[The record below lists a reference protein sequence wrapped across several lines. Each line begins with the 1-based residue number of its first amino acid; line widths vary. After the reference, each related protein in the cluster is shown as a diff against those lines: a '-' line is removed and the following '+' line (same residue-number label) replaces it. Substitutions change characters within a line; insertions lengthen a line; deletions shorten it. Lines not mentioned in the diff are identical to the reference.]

1 MSNLFK
7 KKSHSEETGAGI
19 IIAVLVLVIM
29 VALLTFMSYTSVRSL
44 EKGSSIQNLNASQNA
59 VDTAISNMFAT
70 VNSAQNTQNKALEA
84 HLGKANA
91 QYGTFQANEID
102 PNIGDGSYTWKWWA
116 EKPAGFSSGTTY
128 YITAIGYLNE
138 ETEPEARKVKVEI
151 SSTTTEGV
159 SYNADNTVSYISTLG
174 GSFAFGALGTSRVET
189 GKNVKMNT
197 YNSNNMQP
205 IVGLDVQG
213 KIATN
218 GSMLL
223 GDGTKGDLIFMG
235 HTVDTSNETVCSG
248 LACETNPRTNY
259 EYSTALS
266 YSRMQ
271 ALAKCPAG
279 DSNPDWIASQH
290 DGLIGYDANPKCYN
304 NIIFDVDTKLS
315 AVFSTGNP
323 ATMYARGNVTIKPG
337 VEVSR
342 QNSNV
347 RGPYAL
353 QIIGSGATK
362 FNIENGAQTNP
373 TKFTGVVVGANMEC
387 NIGTGAGT
395 DGATATS
402 YGTMLYGSVACHTVK
417 IGNNATIWWDN
428 QLDKVTKEGSP
439 TAKKVWSAVSY
450 EEL

>member
-1 MSNLFK
+1 MNTILKNKLRRDES
-7 KKSHSEETGAGI
+7 GAGI
-19 IIAVLVLVIM
+19 IIAVLVMVIM
-29 VALLTFMSYTSVRSL
+29 VALLTLMTFTSVRSL
-44 EKGSSIQNLNASQNA
+44 EKGASIQNLNASQNA
-59 VDTAISNMFAT
+59 ADTAIANMFAT
-70 VNSAQNTQNKALEA
+70 VNSAQNTKNKELEK

-91 QYGTFQANEID
+91 RYGTFQANEID

-116 EKPAGFSSGTTY
+116 EKPEGFSSGTTY
-128 YITAIGYLNE
+128 NITAIGYLNE
-138 ETEPEARKVKVEI
+138 ETEPEARTIRVEI

-159 SYNADNTVSYISTLG
+159 SYNTDNTVSYISTLG

-189 GKNVKMNT
+189 GENVVMNT
-197 YNSNNMQP
+197 YNSNNLQP
-205 IVGLDVQG
+205 ISTLSDKG

-223 GDGTKGDLIFMG
+223 GNGTKGDLVFLGQALENINSTLCDG
-235 HTVDTSNETVCSG
+235 S
-248 LACETNPRTNY
+248 ACNNNRAISY

-271 ALAKCPAG
+271 ALEKCPASQ
-279 DSNPDWIASQH
+279 SNPDWIASENN
-290 DGLIGYDANPKCYN
+290 GVISYDSTPKCYN
-304 NIIFDVDTKLS
+304 NIIFDVDTSLS

-337 VEVSR
+337 VEVAR

-362 FNIENGAQTNP
+362 FNLENGATTNP

-387 NIGTGAGT
+387 NIGTGSGT
-395 DGATATS
+395 VSTATQH
-402 YGTMLYGSVACHTVK
+402 GTNLYGSVACHTVK
-417 IGNNATIWWDN
+417 IGKSATLWWDN
-428 QLDKVTKEGSP
+428 QLDKVTKEGSRD
-439 TAKKVWSAVSY
+439 AKKIWTATNY
-450 EEL
+450 EES